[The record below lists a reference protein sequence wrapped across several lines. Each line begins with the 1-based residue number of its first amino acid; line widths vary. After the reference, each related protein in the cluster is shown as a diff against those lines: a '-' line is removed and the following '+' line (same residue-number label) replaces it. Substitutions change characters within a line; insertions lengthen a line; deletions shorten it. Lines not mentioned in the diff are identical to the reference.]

1 MAALA
6 FSKPPIV
13 RAFRPEEYRKQKIPG
28 LMDGIG
34 APERPAKKNP
44 LGRRWAY
51 LARQKPLSEEQA
63 LERGNLRVKL
73 EELEEGAMYARCNL
87 FEKMKRDRSG
97 KAGGNNAGIEKAIDA
112 LGRLMDSLNR
122 IENSLPN
129 VKDESL
135 PGIKSEVS
143 RSETLIGLVG
153 GKGFERK
160 HALESLEPMLKHKMP
175 YEVY

>member
-1 MAALA
+1 MPKNVVRPHMVRLA
-6 FSKPPIV
+6 ENWGK
-13 RAFRPEEYRKQKIPG
+13 
-28 LMDGIG
+28 
-34 APERPAKKNP
+34 
-44 LGRRWAY
+44 
-51 LARQKPLSEEQA
+51 
-63 LERGNLRVKL
+63 
-73 EELEEGAMYARCNL
+73 
-87 FEKMKRDRSG
+87 KRDD
-97 KAGGNNAGIEKAIDA
+97 GIEKAIDA

-143 RSETLIGLVG
+143 RYETLIGLVG